1 MALPGLMGLRQLFLD
16 RGPLQTAFG
25 DFKYVL
31 HQLYGETTMN
41 KILDL
46 VCLLLYCLFI
56 FWLSDQASLNVPM
69 WFSHQDKI
77 YHAGAYFIMA
87 VLAWRTFRHTFS
99 KPWIFAL
106 LFCSL
111 YGLSDEW
118 HQSFVA
124 GRYSDISDWLA
135 DTAGTSLALLYLE
148 KFTSTDK
155 LG

>member
-1 MALPGLMGLRQLFLD
+1 MI
-16 RGPLQTAFG
+16 
-25 DFKYVL
+25 
-31 HQLYGETTMN
+31 

-46 VCLLLYCLFI
+46 ACLLLYCLFI

-69 WFSHQDKI
+69 WFPHQDKI

-87 VLAWRTFRHTFS
+87 VFAWRTFRHAFS
-99 KPWIFAL
+99 RAWIISL

-118 HQSFVA
+118 HQSFVV
-124 GRYSDISDWLA
+124 GRDADISDWLA
-135 DTAGTSLALLYLE
+135 DTLGAGLALFLLE
-148 KFTSTDK
+148 KFTLTDK